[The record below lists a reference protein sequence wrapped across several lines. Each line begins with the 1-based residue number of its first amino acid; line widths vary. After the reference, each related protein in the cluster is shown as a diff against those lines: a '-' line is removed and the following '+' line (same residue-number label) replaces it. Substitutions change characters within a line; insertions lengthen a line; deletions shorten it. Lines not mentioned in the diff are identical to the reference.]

1 MESRI
6 QRGARQRAR
15 TREGVERMSEPD
27 RVSLA
32 FIWDTDSP
40 RFSRRTFG
48 KTMAFAAA
56 AGFVAACGSSSKP
69 GAGGTSTST
78 TTKKAEAKTLNFYNW
93 TDYIA
98 DSTIPNFQKQTGIK

>member
-1 MESRI
+1 
-6 QRGARQRAR
+6 
-15 TREGVERMSEPD
+15 MSEPD

-56 AGFVAACGSSSKP
+56 AGFVAACGSSSK
-69 GAGGTSTST
+69 GAGGGT
-78 TTKKAEAKTLNFYNW
+78 
-93 TDYIA
+93 
-98 DSTIPNFQKQTGIK
+98 

>member
-1 MESRI
+1 
-6 QRGARQRAR
+6 
-15 TREGVERMSEPD
+15 MSEPD

-56 AGFVAACGSSSKP
+56 AGFVAACG
-69 GAGGTSTST
+69 GGVNGFLF
-78 TTKKAEAKTLNFYNW
+78 A
-93 TDYIA
+93 
-98 DSTIPNFQKQTGIK
+98 